1 MRLTWFAVFAA
12 MAATPVAAQY
22 HGDLEA
28 REMRHLDE
36 VEAQRADNA
45 RIARAAKPRPP
56 TEADKKAAAWRADHL
71 TCASKKGRT
80 AAQYAAECKPTAN
93 P

>member
-1 MRLTWFAVFAA
+1 MRAWLAVLAV
-12 MAATPVAAQY
+12 MAAGAAHAQY
-22 HGDLEA
+22 HPNLEA
-28 REMRHLDE
+28 LENRHLNE
-36 VEAQRADNA
+36 VEAQRADDA
-45 RIARAAKPRPP
+45 SIARAHKPKPP

-80 AAQYAAECKPTAN
+80 AAQFAAECKPAAN

>member
-1 MRLTWFAVFAA
+1 MRLAGLVILGLI
-12 MAATPVAAQY
+12 AATPACAQY
-22 HGDLEA
+22 HGDIAA
-28 REMRHLDE
+28 REQMHLDE

-45 RIARAAKPRPP
+45 AIARATKPRPP

-80 AAQYAAECKPTAN
+80 AAQYAAECKPTAT